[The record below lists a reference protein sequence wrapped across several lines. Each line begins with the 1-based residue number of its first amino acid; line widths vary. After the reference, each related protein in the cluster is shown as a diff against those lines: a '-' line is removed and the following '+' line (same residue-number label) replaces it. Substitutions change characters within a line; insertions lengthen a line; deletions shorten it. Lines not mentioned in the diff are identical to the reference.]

1 MSDGSHTARK
11 PGPWPVSTGFV
22 VRGGQEFG
30 ALRVGH

>member
-11 PGPWPVSTGFV
+11 PWPWPVSTGFV
-22 VRGGQEFG
+22 RGGQELG